1 MSQARLK
8 PDYKA
13 QPTSSAPRRN
23 VRRHHYVLGGAV
35 ALFMGLAV
43 ATGLTQPS
51 GPVSADPA
59 HFVGGDLRPLD
70 LPNRDT
76 LLIER
81 DEKPSAGTIR
91 DLTLTV
97 KSGDS
102 LAGLFDRHKLSAGDL
117 HKIMQ
122 SESAAQRLR
131 KLMPGDSIKVRADE
145 EGGIL
150 SLSMEA
156 DDTSRL
162 HVTRNEGGFDVGKTE
177 VPVQRVVRSAT
188 GKIDSSLFA
197 AGYDAGLSDTLI
209 MNLAGIFGWDIDF
222 ALDIRKGDEF
232 RLIYEEIYRDGEK
245 LKDGPILAA
254 EFIND
259 GRELKAVRFV
269 DDNGHAAYYA
279 PDGRAMRKTFL
290 RAPLNFQYV
299 SSSFNPNRFHPILKR
314 VKAHNGIDYRAP
326 KGTPVYAAGD
336 GRVVRSSYNK
346 YNGHHVFIQHGERY
360 VTKYLHFTHRTVRAG
375 ERVKQGQVIGY
386 VGATGLASG
395 PHLHYEFLVNGVH
408 RNPRTIDLPDAE
420 PIADKY
426 RDEFLALSAP
436 LLRQLEVADTD
447 TRVAVAP

>member
-1 MSQARLK
+1 MKR
-8 PDYKA
+8 DYKPQA
-13 QPTSSAPRRN
+13 TSRARRIS
-23 VRRHHYVLGGAV
+23 VRKHHYVLGGAV
-35 ALFMGLAV
+35 ALFLGLAV
-43 ATGLTQPS
+43 VTGLTQPS
-51 GPVSADPA
+51 GSVSADPA
-59 HFVGGDLRPLD
+59 SFVGGDLRPLD
-70 LPNRDT
+70 LPSRNE

-81 DEKPSAGTIR
+81 NEEKPAAVTR
-91 DLTLTV
+91 ELVLTV

-102 LAGLFDRHKLSAGDL
+102 LAALFDRHNLDRGDL
-117 HKIMQ
+117 HAIMQ
-122 SESAAQRLR
+122 SEVAAERLR
-131 KLMPGDSIKVRADE
+131 KLMPGDSIAVQASDE
-145 EGGIL
+145 GKLLG
-150 SLSMEA
+150 LSMDA
-156 DDTSRL
+156 DDMNRL
-162 HVTRNEGGFDVGKTE
+162 DIHRDGNGFAVEKTA

-188 GKIDSSLFA
+188 GTIDSSLFA

-222 ALDIRKGDEF
+222 ALDIRKGDQF

-254 EFIND
+254 EFTNED
-259 GRELKAVRFV
+259 RELKAVRFV
-269 DDNGHAAYYA
+269 DDEGDAAYYA

-299 SSSFNPNRFHPILKR
+299 SSSFNPNRYHPILKR

-336 GRVVRSSYNK
+336 GRVVRSAYNK

-360 VTKYLHFTHRTVRAG
+360 VTKYLHFTHRTVRNG
-375 ERVKQGQVIGY
+375 ERVRQGQVIGY

-408 RNPRTIDLPDAE
+408 RNPRTVNLPDAE

-426 RDEFLALSAP
+426 REEFLALSAP
-436 LLRQLEVADTD
+436 LLRQLEVVDAD
-447 TRVAVAP
+447 TRVAIAP